1 MLHLSLPCLDERG
14 RGAPAAC
21 ADLIRADPAFVPM
34 VEPLAARSSFFCEV
48 SFRPRRRCLPRRF
61 LAQATLSLGGD
72 YRASNAKRITHGAKV
87 SDSTCCSAREN
98 LVAACS
104 GDASTLSKSV
114 NGQICVL

>member
-1 MLHLSLPCLDERG
+1 MSTLG
-14 RGAPAAC
+14 T
-21 ADLIRADPAFVPM
+21 
-34 VEPLAARSSFFCEV
+34 
-48 SFRPRRRCLPRRF
+48 SFRPRRRCLPRLL

-87 SDSTCCSAREN
+87 SDSTCCIAREN

-114 NGQICVL
+114 NGQICVLQVLL